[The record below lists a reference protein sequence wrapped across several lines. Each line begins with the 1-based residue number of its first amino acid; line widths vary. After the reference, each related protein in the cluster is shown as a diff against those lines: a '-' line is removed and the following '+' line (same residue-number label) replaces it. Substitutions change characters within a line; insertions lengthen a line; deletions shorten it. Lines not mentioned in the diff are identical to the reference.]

1 MRSSRCSSPA
11 VGALALAL
19 VLVVS
24 VVPAA
29 AVSTSAEGVP
39 DSEVVGTEIEA
50 TFTLTDLYED
60 GVNDWT
66 LRASTELEG
75 VSWTVEKRKL
85 SGDVVRENYGGQ
97 SFTTRVSAEDDV
109 DRVTVTVT
117 GTVPEV
123 ANWSYEPRERFRVA
137 QLVQIRG
144 ENENRL
150 DRWRSH
156 HYTEGSRDARQAI
169 DAAREA
175 VDDGAPQQAERDLEQ
190 AISAY
195 EAGNFE
201 NAISNAED
209 AQDAAEQAQRARE
222 RQQLLLYGAIGV
234 VALLVVFGGI
244 HLYRSRQD
252 DYNQLR

>member
-1 MRSSRCSSPA
+1 MRSSRSSSLA
-11 VGALALAL
+11 VGVLAL

-39 DSEVVGTEIEA
+39 DAEQVGSEIEA

-66 LRASTELEG
+66 LRASTELEN
-75 VSWTVEKRKL
+75 VSWTVSKRKL
-85 SGDVVRENYGGQ
+85 SGDTVRENYGGE
-97 SFTTRVSAEDDV
+97 SFTTGVTAQDDV

-117 GTVPEV
+117 GTVPAV
-123 ANWSYEPRERFRVA
+123 ANWSYDPREQFRVA
-137 QLVQIRG
+137 QLVQVRG

-150 DRWRSH
+150 GRWQAH
-156 HYTEGSRDARQAI
+156 HYTEQSSGARDAI
-169 DAAREA
+169 DAARAA
-175 VDDGAPQQAERDLEQ
+175 VGDDAPQEARSDLQQAV
-190 AISAY
+190 SAY
-195 EAGNFE
+195 DAGNFE
-201 NAISNAED
+201 NAVSNAED
-209 AQDAAEQAQRARE
+209 AEEAAARAQQSREQR
-222 RQQLLLYGAIGV
+222 QLLLYAGIGV

-244 HLYRSRQD
+244 YYYRSRQT